1 MEINYET
8 TLWLLIGI
16 PAISGLI
23 CLLTPSCKS
32 ALGVMCAAVFS
43 ASLLGMLAVKAVL
56 LQGKVL
62 FAAAEWLFLD
72 ALSAYNLFVMM
83 TVFCLS
89 SVYACVYFNQELI
102 KEKLTLK
109 QSKLFACLW
118 CEALAAMTVV
128 LLSNN
133 LGIMWV
139 GIEATTLITA
149 FLICVHVSRESLEAM
164 WKYILICSVGVAFAF
179 MGTLLVAASAKGVG
193 LGSSNALLWTTLRAN
208 AAWLNPVLV
217 KAAFIFLLVGYGTK
231 AGLAPMHTW
240 LPDAHSQAP
249 APVSAIFSGFMLN
262 AAMYCIMRYVPIIE
276 TATGNTSWGLHII
289 AGLGIFSI
297 IIAAA
302 FILFQTDLKRLLAY
316 HSIEHLGIIAL
327 GLGIGG
333 LGTFAALFHTFNH
346 SLCKTLSFFAAGRLG
361 QIFGTQNMEEMSGS
375 LQVSPAWGTG
385 IFCSILALIGIAPF
399 ALFMSEFQLLKAAL
413 DKGAIISLVLFL
425 LGAGI
430 VFVGALGHAIPL
442 FWGKTHKLLPPVRA
456 TIIEYALVFAPL
468 AVLLIL
474 GLWMPETMYT
484 ALNSAANIVR
494 HTGGITAASLGVS
507 R

>member
-1 MEINYET
+1 MNYEII
-8 TLWLLIGI
+8 LFLLIVI
-16 PAISGLI
+16 PAISGII
-23 CLLTPSCKS
+23 CVLMPSPKS

-43 ASLLGMLAVKAVL
+43 ASLLGIFAIGAVL
-56 LQGKVL
+56 LQGRIL
-62 FAAAEWLFLD
+62 FAAAEWLFMD
-72 ALSAYNLFVMM
+72 ALSAYNYFVMII
-83 TVFCLS
+83 VFCLS
-89 SVYACVYFNQELI
+89 SVYACVYFNEEI
-102 KEKLTLK
+102 ARKNLTLK
-109 QSKLFACLW
+109 QIRLFTCLW
-118 CEALAAMTVV
+118 CEALAAMTLV

-179 MGTLLVAASAKGVG
+179 MGTLLVAASAKGIG
-193 LGSSNALLWTTLRAN
+193 PESANALLWTTLHAN
-208 AAWLNPVLV
+208 AAYLNPVLIKV
-217 KAAFIFLLVGYGTK
+217 AFIFLLVGYGTK
-231 AGLAPMHTW
+231 AGLAPMHSW

-249 APVSAIFSGFMLN
+249 APVSAVFSGFMLN
-262 AAMYCIMRYVPIIE
+262 AALYCIMRYVPIIE
-276 TATGNTSWGLHII
+276 PATGNTSWGLHLI

-327 GLGIGG
+327 GLGLGG

-361 QIFGTQNMEEMSGS
+361 QIFGSQNMEKMSGS
-375 LQVSPAWGTG
+375 LRVSPVWGIG

-399 ALFMSEFQLLKAAL
+399 ALFMSEFQLLKAAIDQKAL
-413 DKGAIISLVLFL
+413 ISLILFL

-442 FWGKTHKLLPPVRA
+442 AWAKPHKLLQPVRA
-456 TIIEYALVFAPL
+456 NFIEFTLVFAPL
-468 AVLLIL
+468 AVLLLL
-474 GLWMPETMYT
+474 GLWMPEILFTV
-484 ALNSAANIVR
+484 LNNAADIIRN
-494 HTGGITAASLGVS
+494 TGSTTVASLGVG